1 MEINKRELNIIGLYE
16 QGKTYGQIANELGLA
31 KSTIAGY
38 LVKLRENGLI
48 EHRFEI

>member
-31 KSTIAGY
+31 EVNDSRIFSKNC
-38 LVKLRENGLI
+38 VKMG
-48 EHRFEI
+48 